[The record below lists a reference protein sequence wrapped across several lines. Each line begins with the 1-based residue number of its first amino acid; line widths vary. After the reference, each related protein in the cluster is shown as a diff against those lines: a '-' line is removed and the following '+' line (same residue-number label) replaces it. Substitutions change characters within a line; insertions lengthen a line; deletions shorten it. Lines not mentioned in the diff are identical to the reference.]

1 MAAYLFTY
9 SDAINHCVRFLQ
21 RREVPNFNPAQD
33 QGDIRRC
40 IQQAHREV
48 AQRRAWAFLHKQ
60 GRIQLNATYS
70 TGTVVYDY
78 TGGAY
83 ERMLTLTTGTWPTWS
98 ASGTVRIDGVN
109 HMVAERK
116 SSSVITLD
124 SVLCPNADISSTT
137 YDIFQTAYSLPD
149 DFVRM
154 ASPQAEDTWY
164 GASWVS
170 PEDWHSMERQDFQTG
185 KVDSYTIARR
195 NDSTG
200 VLAAL
205 VYPAPDTAE
214 TWDYVYHSRPR
225 QLVIAGYGENDCVG
239 TVTVGSGSASVTGSQ
254 TAFSSSMIGS
264 VMRFS
269 SGGQTLPTNVDG
281 FNPRAEE
288 HMILSVT
295 SATALTL
302 ATSTSQALTAVKYSI
317 SDPVNL
323 DQAMT
328 TLFLRCCEKHLAI
341 SFNLKDH
348 SRIENAYAEAY
359 TLATEAD
366 SRGMHVRVAGSY
378 EVFPQR
384 YTVDFSG
391 DTYG

>member
-9 SDAINHCVRFLQ
+9 ADAINHCVRFLQ

-40 IQQAHREV
+40 IQQAHREIS
-48 AQRRAWAFLHKQ
+48 QRRAWAFLFKQ
-60 GRIQLNATYS
+60 GRLNLNATYS

-83 ERMLTLTTGTWPTWS
+83 ERMLTLITGTWPTWS
-98 ASGTVRIDGVN
+98 AGGTVRIDGVN

-124 SVLCPNADISSTT
+124 SVLCPVADIASTT
-137 YDIFQTAYSLPD
+137 YSIFQTAYSLPD

-170 PEDWHSMERQDFQTG
+170 PEDWHGMERQDYQTG

-195 NDSTG
+195 NDSVG

-214 TWDYVYHSRPR
+214 TWDFIYHSRPR
-225 QLVIAGYGENDCVG
+225 QLVIAGYGENDCKG
-239 TVTVGSGSASVTGSQ
+239 TVTVSSGGTSVTGAQ

-269 SGGQTLPTNVDG
+269 GDGQTLPTNVDG

-288 HMILSVT
+288 SMVLAVAS
-295 SATALTL
+295 STALTL
-302 ATSTSQALTAVKYSI
+302 SSAVSQTLTAVKYSI

-328 TLFLRCCEKHLAI
+328 TLFLRCCEKHLSI
-341 SFNLKDH
+341 SFNLKDNG
-348 SRIENAYAEAY
+348 RIEKAYDEAY
-359 TLATEAD
+359 ILATEAD
-366 SRGMHVRVAGSY
+366 SRALHTRVAGAY
-378 EVFPQR
+378 EVVPQR

-391 DTYG
+391 DSYG